1 MIKKQG
7 FIEGVSRDGKRF
19 KMGADWF
26 SAFAASQMA
35 GINSGDYVQFTYTE
49 KPSPTGDVYRNVKG
63 NVVKTTPPA
72 DAPMTAAGM
81 LGKSGG
87 IGPGKPYVDSRGFV
101 QKEFPVPAFHPDRSI
116 IRQNSLSHAA
126 SVMRDYGFDGGATG
140 KTSEDYANRVIE
152 IARLFE
158 AYSAGDLD
166 VAIVEAEMKLLTAKE
181 T

>member
-35 GINSGDYVQFTYTE
+35 GINSGDYVSFTYTE

-63 NVVKTTPPA
+63 NVIKVPPPA
-72 DAPMTAAGM
+72 DAPITGKGVMSAG
-81 LGKSGG
+81 GG
-87 IGPGKPYVDSRGFV
+87 GVKPYTDARGFV

-116 IRQNSLSHAA
+116 IRQNSLAHATEA
-126 SVMRDYGFDGGATG
+126 VQWVGSPGAITDVDMA
-140 KTSEDYANRVIE
+140 ERIIAV
-152 IARLFE
+152 ARLFE